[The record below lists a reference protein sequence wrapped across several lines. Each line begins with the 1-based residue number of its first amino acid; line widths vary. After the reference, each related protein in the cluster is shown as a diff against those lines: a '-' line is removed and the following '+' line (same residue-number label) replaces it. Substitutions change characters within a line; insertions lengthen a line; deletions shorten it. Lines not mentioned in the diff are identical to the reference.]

1 MNIHKQLRD
10 FLAKKQQQMRQQNR
24 FGDLQ
29 SGITLE
35 PSRAKI
41 KSLQELIISFTNE
54 PDEYAELLQTNAE
67 FLQYISTDF
76 IEQMDQLSEFSFY
89 DQLAYLLSMPNHV
102 HQGFNI
108 IAGAISPISNFTD
121 SILNNIS
128 IFRSKLLINFFEAG
142 IINTQSLQRDNQD
155 RKLNLFEVIDEF
167 LATITYNH
175 EDIIYATEKCVSS
188 ILSVRTDEMKEYIE
202 LSKWDVLNSV
212 IRRIHMDIYNTAL
225 IHHDV
230 SLLIEIIENP
240 YLITSSVV
248 NFAQKLVLADNNSIE
263 DPKSM
268 LADSLVLLSKVCV
281 NLQRFTAQLAN
292 KTLMDRL
299 IFLLMNGDETIKVYT
314 INVIIQICSGLFPK
328 SIDMLYTRGLL
339 DLLVKFAQEFP
350 DKADQSFIAACSI
363 CTHGPTYVQYICE
376 SEFIDLIHLAVTEGT
391 YDTQLSAIYLVSD
404 IIRFGAIEH
413 IRQINDPQIINAMI
427 QLLEEGCIGSDCI
440 LFSLN
445 EAMNPETESF
455 DSTFK
460 DALCIPQFI
469 ELLPKLCES
478 EDQSVSELAGAL
490 YQRFADDS
498 TS

>member
-10 FLAKKQQQMRQQNR
+10 YLAKNQQQIRQQTR
-24 FGDLQ
+24 FGDLH

-35 PSRAKI
+35 PSREKI
-41 KSLQELIISFTNE
+41 KSLQELIIKFTND

-67 FLQYISTDF
+67 FLQYISTEF
-76 IEQMDQLSEFSFY
+76 IDQMYQFSQFSFY

-102 HQGFNI
+102 HRGFNI

-142 IINTQSLQRDNQD
+142 IINTQSLQKDNQD

-167 LATITYNH
+167 LATIPYNY

-202 LSKWDVLNSV
+202 LSKWDVLNSLM
-212 IRRIHMDIYNTAL
+212 RRIHLDIYNPV
-225 IHHDV
+225 IFHHDINV
-230 SLLIEIIENP
+230 LIEIIENP
-240 YLITSSVV
+240 FLISSSVV
-248 NFAQKLVLADNNSIE
+248 NFAQTLVLTDSNSVE
-263 DPKSM
+263 DPKNM
-268 LADSLVLLSKVCV
+268 LADSLVLLSRVCV
-281 NLQRFTAQLAN
+281 SLQRLTAQLAN
-292 KTLMDRL
+292 KALMDRL
-299 IFLLMNGDETIKVYT
+299 IFLLINGDETIKVYT

-339 DLLVKFAQEFP
+339 DLLIKFAQEFP
-350 DKADQSFIAACSI
+350 DRADQSFIVACSI

-376 SEFIDLIHLAVTEGT
+376 SDFIDLIRLAVTEGN
-391 YDTQLSAIYLVSD
+391 YDVQLSAIYLVSD

-427 QLLEEGCIGSDCI
+427 QLLEEECIGSNCI

-469 ELLPKLCES
+469 ELLQKLCES

-490 YQRFADDS
+490 YQRLADDS